1 MYTEC
6 GYTLLIFVCFS
17 LLFFFISLYLVI
29 VNPSKMMSNIGVG
42 AQPSNSQSS
51 NADQP
56 FGVLEESID
65 DFSNWKTETE
75 FKHILPR
82 VSVCYNKTVKVDM
95 VSDAIAW
102 NITNLRKPLDWVIP
116 TETVPPS
123 DKVKSVIWIKVFK
136 QYVIKYM
143 KNRIKINYLQK
154 FWSEK
159 YRDLRSEPC
168 AQMNWKD
175 MCRILSPMT
184 SELVRTCNCFILV

>member
-1 MYTEC
+1 
-6 GYTLLIFVCFS
+6 
-17 LLFFFISLYLVI
+17 
-29 VNPSKMMSNIGVG
+29 MMSNTGVG

-123 DKVKSVIWIKVFK
+123 DKVKAVIWIKIFK

-159 YRDLRSEPC
+159 YRDLRNEPC
-168 AQMNWKD
+168 VRMNWKE
-175 MCRILSPMT
+175 MCCILSPMP
-184 SELVRTCNCFILV
+184 SELVRTCTCFILV

>member
-1 MYTEC
+1 MRLYITYFC
-6 GYTLLIFVCFS
+6 VFQLIIFY
-17 LLFFFISLYLVI
+17 ISLYLEI
-29 VNPSKMMSNIGVG
+29 VNPSKMMGNTGVG

-102 NITNLRKPLDWVIP
+102 NITNLRQPLDWPIP
-116 TETVPPS
+116 TETVALS
-123 DKVKSVIWIKVFK
+123 AKVKSVIWIKLFK
-136 QYVIKYM
+136 EYVMKYM
-143 KNRIKINYLQK
+143 KNRIKMNYLQT
-154 FWSEK
+154 FNSEK
-159 YRDLRSEPC
+159 YRDLRNGVC
-168 AQMNWKD
+168 VQMNWKD

-184 SELVRTCNCFILV
+184 SALVRTCNCFILV